1 MPKHSKRYNEIRKL
15 VDSEKAYTLDEAVE
29 LLKKTATAK
38 FDETV
43 EFHIKTNIDY
53 RKSEQNIRSTISLPH
68 GTGKSVRVLVFAKG
82 EKAEEAKQ
90 AGADYVGAEELADKI
105 ANEGFVDF
113 DVAIATPDMMKV
125 IGKLGKVL
133 GPRGLMPNPKTGT
146 VTEDIAAAVSEFKK
160 GKVEVRTDKTG
171 NLHFPV
177 GKASFEPDK
186 LKENIKSAY
195 EQILSLRPAGVKGH
209 FIKKAV
215 VATTMGP
222 GIKLDLN
229 VLAEGKR

>member
-1 MPKHSKRYNEIRKL
+1 MPKHSKRYNELKKL
-15 VDSEKAYTLDEAVE
+15 IDPEKAYTLDEAVE
-29 LLKKTATAK
+29 LVKKVANAK

-53 RKSEQNIRSTISLPH
+53 RKSEQNIRSTISLPN
-68 GTGKSVRVLVFAKG
+68 GTGKTVRVLAFAKG
-82 EKAEEAKQ
+82 DKADEAKN
-90 AGADYVGAEELADKI
+90 AGADYVGAEDLVDRI
-105 ANEGFVDF
+105 TNEAFFDF

-133 GPRGLMPNPKTGT
+133 GPRGLMPNPKSGT
-146 VTEDIAAAVSEFKK
+146 VTEDVASAVSEFKK

-177 GKASFEPDK
+177 GKASFDQEK
-186 LKENIKSAY
+186 LRENIKAAY
-195 EQILSLRPAGVKGH
+195 EQIVGLRPAGVKGI

-215 VATTMGP
+215 VTPTMGP

-229 VLAEGKR
+229 TLK

>member
-1 MPKHSKRYNEIRKL
+1 MPRHSRRYNEVRKL
-15 VDSEKAYTLDEAVE
+15 VNRERTYPLDEAVE
-29 LLKKTATAK
+29 LVKKTATAK

-43 EFHIKTNIDY
+43 EMHIKTNIDY

-68 GTGKSVRVLVFAKG
+68 GTGKTVRVLVFAKG
-82 EKAEEAKQ
+82 EKAEEAKN
-90 AGADYVGAEELADKI
+90 AGADYVGAEELVDKI
-105 ANEGFVDF
+105 VNENFFDF

-125 IGKLGKVL
+125 IGKLGKIL

-146 VTEDIAAAVSEFKK
+146 VTEDVANTVMEFKR

-177 GKASFEPDK
+177 GKASFEPGK
-186 LKENIKSAY
+186 LKENIKAAY
-195 EQILSLRPAGVKGH
+195 EQILSLRPAGVKGQ

-215 VATTMGP
+215 VSSTMGP
-222 GIKLDLN
+222 GIKLDLGSI
-229 VLAEGKR
+229 ADGKK

>member
-1 MPKHSKRYNEIRKL
+1 MPKHSKRYNELKKL
-15 VDSEKAYTLDEAVE
+15 IDPEKAYTLDEAVE
-29 LLKKTATAK
+29 LVKKVANAK

-53 RKSEQNIRSTISLPH
+53 RKSEQNIRSTISLPN
-68 GTGKSVRVLVFAKG
+68 GTGKTVRVLVFAKG
-82 EKAEEAKQ
+82 DKADEAKN
-90 AGADYVGAEELADKI
+90 AGADYVGAEELVDRI
-105 ANEGFVDF
+105 TNEAFFDF

-133 GPRGLMPNPKTGT
+133 GPRGLMPNPKSGT
-146 VTEDIAAAVSEFKK
+146 VTEDVASAVSEFKK

-177 GKASFEPDK
+177 GKASFDQEK
-186 LKENIKSAY
+186 LRENIKAAY
-195 EQILSLRPAGVKGH
+195 EQIVGLRPAGVKGI

-215 VATTMGP
+215 VTPTMGP

-229 VLAEGKR
+229 TLK